1 MYEPFDVIRIYE
13 MFKKTL
19 TAVAVAA
26 VAVVSGFNSA
36 AAEEEKILNIY
47 NWSDYIDPEIIPM
60 FEKETGIKV
69 VYDVFDSN
77 EVLDAKI
84 LSGKTGYDIVA
95 PGLDFMARQ
104 QKAGVYLKLDKS
116 KLPNLSNIDPV
127 QLSFVAK
134 LDPDNAHGIP
144 YFVGTAGI
152 AYNKKMIEERLGKD
166 FDMKTWDVI
175 FKPEI
180 LSKLKDCGVAIL
192 NAPTEVIP
200 TALNYLGLDPNSTNL
215 DDYKKAEELLLKM
228 RPNVTYFHS
237 SQNINDLANGDICI
251 TLGWS
256 GDVLQAA
263 DRAEE
268 AQNGV
273 EIEYLVPREGAL
285 MFYDMF
291 AIPKDADHVENAY
304 KFINFIMRPDIAAK
318 NSSYVSYDNAN
329 KAAVPMVIDKVR
341 NNPNI
346 YIPEEQLKKM
356 WVPEVHPR
364 KINKEMTKIWNR
376 VKAS

>member
-1 MYEPFDVIRIYE
+1 MNLFNVRIYE

-19 TAVAVAA
+19 AAVAVAA
-26 VAVVSGFNSA
+26 VSVMSSLNSA

-104 QKAGVYLKLDKS
+104 QKAGVYLELDKS
-116 KLPNLSNIDPV
+116 KLPNLANIDPV
-127 QLSFVAK
+127 QLSFIAK

-144 YFVGTAGI
+144 YFVGTEGI

-180 LSKLKDCGVAIL
+180 LSKLKDCGVAVL

-200 TALNYLGLDPNSTNL
+200 TALNYLGLNPNSTNL
-215 DDYKKAEELLLKM
+215 ADYKKAEELLIKM

-263 DRAEE
+263 DRAVE

-291 AIPKDADHVENAY
+291 AIPKDAEHVENAY
-304 KFINFIMRPDIAAK
+304 KFMNFIMRPDIAAK

-329 KAAVPMVIDKVR
+329 KAGAPMVIDKVR

-346 YIPEEQLKKM
+346 FIPEEQLKKM

-364 KINKEMTKIWNR
+364 NINKEMTKIWNR

>member
-304 KFINFIMRPDIAAK
+304 KFMNFIMRPDIAAK

>member
-104 QKAGVYLKLDKS
+104 QKAGVYLQLDKS
-116 KLPNLSNIDPV
+116 KLPNLANIDPV

-175 FKPEI
+175 FKPDI

-304 KFINFIMRPDIAAK
+304 KFMNFIMRPDIAAK

>member
-104 QKAGVYLKLDKS
+104 QKAGVYLQLDKS
-116 KLPNLSNIDPV
+116 KLPNLANIDPV

-304 KFINFIMRPDIAAK
+304 KFMNFIMRPDIAAK

>member
-104 QKAGVYLKLDKS
+104 QKAGVYLQLDKS
-116 KLPNLSNIDPV
+116 KLPNLANIDPV

-180 LSKLKDCGVAIL
+180 LSKLKDCGVAVL

-304 KFINFIMRPDIAAK
+304 KFMNFIMRPDIAAK

-329 KAAVPMVIDKVR
+329 KAAVPMVIETVR

>member
-104 QKAGVYLKLDKS
+104 QKAGVYLQLDKS
-116 KLPNLSNIDPV
+116 KLPNLANIDPV

-273 EIEYLVPREGAL
+273 EIEYLVPREGSL

-304 KFINFIMRPDIAAK
+304 KFMNFIMRPDIAAK

>member
-104 QKAGVYLKLDKS
+104 QKAGVYLQLDKS
-116 KLPNLSNIDPV
+116 KLPNLANIDPV

-180 LSKLKDCGVAIL
+180 LSKLKDCGVAVL

-304 KFINFIMRPDIAAK
+304 KFMNFIMRPDIAAK

-329 KAAVPMVIDKVR
+329 KAAVPMVIEKVR

>member
-1 MYEPFDVIRIYE
+1 

-19 TAVAVAA
+19 TAMTVVACTIISSIGCA
-26 VAVVSGFNSA
+26 SA
-36 AAEEEKILNIY
+36 EDDENILNIY
-47 NWSDYIDPEIIPM
+47 NWSDYIDPEIIPL

-84 LSGKTGYDIVA
+84 MSCKTGYDIVA

-104 QKAGVYLKLDKS
+104 LRADVYLELDKS
-116 KLPNLSNIDPV
+116 KLPNLKNLDPV
-127 QLSFVAK
+127 QMAFVAK
-134 LDPDNAHGIP
+134 LDPDNAHGVP

-152 AYNKKMIEERLGKD
+152 AYNKKMIAERLGPD

-180 LSKLKDCGVAIL
+180 LSKLKDCGVAVL
-192 NAPTEVIP
+192 NAPSEVIP
-200 TALNYLGLDPNSTNL
+200 TALNYLGLNPNSTNL
-215 DDYKKAEELLLKM
+215 DDYKKAEELLMKM

-263 DRAEE
+263 DRAVE
-268 AQNGV
+268 AKNGV

-291 AIPKDADHVENAY
+291 AIPRDADHVDNAY
-304 KFINFIMRPDIAAK
+304 KFIDFILRADIAAK

-329 KAAVPMVIDKVR
+329 KAAAPMVIDKVK

-346 YIPEEQLKKM
+346 FIPEDQLRKM

-364 KINKEMTKIWNR
+364 QINKEMTKIWNR
-376 VKAS
+376 VKSS

>member
-19 TAVAVAA
+19 TEVAVAA

-104 QKAGVYLKLDKS
+104 QKAGVYLQLDKS
-116 KLPNLSNIDPV
+116 KLPNLANIDPV

-304 KFINFIMRPDIAAK
+304 KFMNFIMRPDIAAK

>member
-1 MYEPFDVIRIYE
+1 

-104 QKAGVYLKLDKS
+104 QKAGVYLQLDKS
-116 KLPNLSNIDPV
+116 KLPNLANIDPV

-152 AYNKKMIEERLGKD
+152 AYNKKM
-166 FDMKTWDVI
+166 
-175 FKPEI
+175 
-180 LSKLKDCGVAIL
+180 
-192 NAPTEVIP
+192 
-200 TALNYLGLDPNSTNL
+200 AL
-215 DDYKKAEELLLKM
+215 
-228 RPNVTYFHS
+228 
-237 SQNINDLANGDICI
+237 C
-251 TLGWS
+251 
-256 GDVLQAA
+256 
-263 DRAEE
+263 
-268 AQNGV
+268 
-273 EIEYLVPREGAL
+273 
-285 MFYDMF
+285 
-291 AIPKDADHVENAY
+291 
-304 KFINFIMRPDIAAK
+304 
-318 NSSYVSYDNAN
+318 
-329 KAAVPMVIDKVR
+329 
-341 NNPNI
+341 
-346 YIPEEQLKKM
+346 
-356 WVPEVHPR
+356 
-364 KINKEMTKIWNR
+364 
-376 VKAS
+376 

>member
-1 MYEPFDVIRIYE
+1 ML
-13 MFKKTL
+13 KKTL
-19 TAVAVAA
+19 TAMTVVACTIIGSIGYA
-26 VAVVSGFNSA
+26 SA
-36 AAEEEKILNIY
+36 EDDEKILNIY
-47 NWSDYIDPEIIPM
+47 NWSDYIDPEIIPL

-84 LSGKTGYDIVA
+84 MSGKTGYDIVA

-104 QKAGVYLKLDKS
+104 LRADVYLELDKS
-116 KLPNLSNIDPV
+116 KLPNLKNLDPV
-127 QLSFVAK
+127 QMAFVSK
-134 LDPDNAHGIP
+134 LDPDNAHGVP

-152 AYNKKMIEERLGKD
+152 AYNKKMIAERLGPD

-180 LSKLKDCGVAIL
+180 LSKLKDCGVAVL
-192 NAPTEVIP
+192 NAPSEVIP
-200 TALNYLGLDPNSTNL
+200 TALNYLGLNPNSTNL
-215 DDYKKAEELLLKM
+215 EDYKKAEELLMKM

-263 DRAEE
+263 DRAAE
-268 AQNGV
+268 AKNGV

-291 AIPKDADHVENAY
+291 AIPRDAEHVDNAY
-304 KFINFIMRPDIAAK
+304 KFIDFILRADIAAK

-329 KAAVPMVIDKVR
+329 KAAAPMVIDKVK

-346 YIPEEQLKKM
+346 FIPDEQLRKM

-364 KINKEMTKIWNR
+364 QINKEMTKIWNR
-376 VKAS
+376 VKSS

>member
-19 TAVAVAA
+19 TAVAVVA

-104 QKAGVYLKLDKS
+104 QKAGVYLQLDKS
-116 KLPNLSNIDPV
+116 KLPNLANIDPV

-304 KFINFIMRPDIAAK
+304 KFMNFIMRPDIAAK

>member
-69 VYDVFDSN
+69 VYDIFDSN

-104 QKAGVYLKLDKS
+104 QKAGVYLQLDKS
-116 KLPNLSNIDPV
+116 KLPNLANIDPV

-304 KFINFIMRPDIAAK
+304 KFMNFIMRPDIAAK

>member
-1 MYEPFDVIRIYE
+1 LYEPFDVIRIYE

-104 QKAGVYLKLDKS
+104 QKAGVYLQLDKS
-116 KLPNLSNIDPV
+116 KLPNLANIDPV

-304 KFINFIMRPDIAAK
+304 KFMNFIMRPDIAAK